1 MSVGDAGRP
10 PSRWASRFQW
20 SGAAVASFAAVAV
33 VFPLAGPARAEPD
46 VEAGRKKAEYC
57 AGCHGADGNSL
68 LTDYPILAG
77 QTARYVFIQLRDY
90 KAGRR
95 KSDMM
100 TPAVQPLTTEDMLDL
115 AAYYASQRSKG
126 PRVAA
131 GERSVPFQPDS
142 DRVTAGKKKAAET
155 LCTMCHLGEFAGQNE
170 VPRVA
175 GQHPDYVMRQLKDF
189 RTRTRTNDAGTMTA
203 VARTLSDEDIENLAQ
218 YLASL

>member
-10 PSRWASRFQW
+10 PSRRASRFGW

-33 VFPLAGPARAEPD
+33 VFSLAGPARAEPD

-57 AGCHGADGNSL
+57 AGCHGADGNSQ

-100 TPAVQPLTTEDMLDL
+100 TPAAGPLTTEDMLDL

-131 GERSVPFQPDS
+131 GE
-142 DRVTAGKKKAAET
+142 
-155 LCTMCHLGEFAGQNE
+155 
-170 VPRVA
+170 
-175 GQHPDYVMRQLKDF
+175 
-189 RTRTRTNDAGTMTA
+189 
-203 VARTLSDEDIENLAQ
+203 
-218 YLASL
+218 